1 MGLFKKKD
9 TEKDLLAHQAE
20 QDASVGTAADVEA
33 VMKKYDRESN
43 TRSWEGTPKLL
54 IRILMAAFA
63 AYSIVDTV
71 LSLIHIS
78 SCLSG
83 SSWSMWARTARSIVP
98 S

>member
-71 LSLIHIS
+71 FLTVLPQRH
-78 SCLSG
+78 LYG
-83 SSWSMWARTARSIVP
+83 HDPADRLFDLP
-98 S
+98 GQKG

>member
-43 TRSWEGTPKLL
+43 TRSWEGTPKPTPSW
-54 IRILMAAFA
+54 IRCF
-63 AYSIVDTV
+63 SRCCPSGGCP
-71 LSLIHIS
+71 SL
-78 SCLSG
+78 
-83 SSWSMWARTARSIVP
+83 WA
-98 S
+98 